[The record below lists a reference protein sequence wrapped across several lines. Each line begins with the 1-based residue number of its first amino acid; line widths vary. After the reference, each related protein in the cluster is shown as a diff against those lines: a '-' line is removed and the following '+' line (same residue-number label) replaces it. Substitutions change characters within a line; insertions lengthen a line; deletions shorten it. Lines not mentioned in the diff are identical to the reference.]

1 MYFAELEAEVV
12 NAKAALGLAKTTLN
26 TWKPTRHEYQD
37 EIDELIDEL
46 YPSVLGFAASQVLKK
61 MDADKYADVAERVF
75 QYHFDEL
82 TERKMLEL
90 AADVAE
96 CAYRLDQA
104 ETELC
109 VAIDEQTEAVD

>member
-1 MYFAELEAEVV
+1 MYFAELESKVV
-12 NAKAALGLAKTTLN
+12 NAKAAVGLAKTTLN
-26 TWKPTRHEYQD
+26 TWKPTRHEYQAQ
-37 EIDELIDEL
+37 IDELIDEL

-75 QYHFDEL
+75 QYHYDEL
-82 TERKMLEL
+82 TEEKMLEL
-90 AADVAE
+90 AADVVE
-96 CAYRLDQA
+96 CTIRLDRA

>member
-26 TWKPTRHEYQD
+26 TWKPTRHEYQS
-37 EIDELIDEL
+37 EVDELIDEL

-82 TERKMLEL
+82 TEEKMLEL
-90 AADVAE
+90 AADVVE
-96 CAYRLDQA
+96 CTIRLDRA